1 MSALSATG
9 PILTGLAQP
18 WRLGSVIHIS
28 SRQRKLT
35 PPAALGW
42 STMTEHTPGIPL
54 GSWLADLPDERLIRL
69 LELRPDLAQPPP
81 GSIAALAARA
91 QARQSVK
98 AATDELDFLRLAVID
113 ALLVL
118 HADTAPVP
126 VAKLLTLIGD
136 RAPEPEVLDALDD
149 LKERALIWG
158 DTELRV
164 ASDAGAGLPWH
175 PGQVTLEDASQSA
188 EQIAEMI
195 DGLDDPQRELL
206 DRLLEGSPLG
216 RTRDAA
222 PGAPADRPVPQ
233 LLAMGL
239 LRRIDADTVI
249 LPRHVGQV
257 MRGEEPG
264 PVALAAPDP
273 VVTTTTSADVD
284 AVAAGAA
291 IDLLREF
298 DVLLETL
305 GAAPIS
311 ELRSGGLGVRE
322 VRRLAK
328 VTGLDEARLGLLL
341 ELAAAAGLIA
351 SGLPDPQP
359 SNGEAPYWAPTVA
372 ADRFAEAA
380 PADRWYLLA
389 NTWLDLPARPTLI
402 GTRGPDAKPYAALS
416 DSLYSTAAP
425 LDRRLLLGMLAELPP
440 GAGVDKRTAS
450 RALIW
455 RRPRWTKRLQ
465 PAPMADL
472 LAEAHLVGL
481 VGRGAISTPGRVLL
495 DGPDDGSADVVDA
508 MARVLPAPIDHF
520 LVQADLTVVVP
531 GPLERQLAEELAAVA
546 TVESAGTAMVYR
558 VSEQSIRHAL
568 DIGKTAGALHSLFDK
583 HSKTPVPQGL
593 TYLIDDVARRHGQL
607 RVGMAA
613 SFVRCEDPALLAQAV
628 ASSEGQALSLR
639 MLAPTVAIS
648 QAPINEVLAALQD
661 AGFAPAAEDSTGTIV
676 DIRARGARVPAPQRR
691 RQHRPMPRP
700 SGESLSAVVGVLRKV
715 TTAPFGSV
723 RIDPAVAMSLL
734 QHAALRQDTVV
745 IGYVDA
751 AGVATQRVVSPI
763 TVAGGQLV
771 AFDSA
776 SGRAR
781 EFAIHRITSVVRA
794 DDDAERSDE
803 EERRR

>member
-1 MSALSATG
+1 
-9 PILTGLAQP
+9 
-18 WRLGSVIHIS
+18 
-28 SRQRKLT
+28 
-35 PPAALGW
+35 
-42 STMTEHTPGIPL
+42 MTEQTPGIPL

-91 QARQSVK
+91 QARQSLK

-118 HADTAPVP
+118 HADSAPVP
-126 VAKLLTLIGD
+126 VPKLLALIGD
-136 RAPEPEVLDALDD
+136 RAPESEVLGALDD
-149 LKERALIWG
+149 LKERALVWG
-158 DTELRV
+158 DTALRV
-164 ASDAGAGLPWH
+164 APDAGAGLSWH
-175 PGQVTLEDASQSA
+175 PGQVTLEDASQSG
-188 EQIAEMI
+188 EQIAELI

-233 LLAMGL
+233 LIAMGL

-257 MRGEEPG
+257 LRGEEPG
-264 PVALAAPDP
+264 PVQLAAPDP
-273 VVTTTTSADVD
+273 VVATTTSADAD
-284 AVAAGAA
+284 AAAGGAV
-291 IDLLREF
+291 IDLLREL

-328 VTGLDEARLGLLL
+328 VTGIDEARLGLIL

-351 SGLPDPQP
+351 SGVPDPQP
-359 SNGEAPYWAPTVA
+359 VGGEAPYWAPTVA
-372 ADRFAEAA
+372 ADRFTEASA
-380 PADRWYLLA
+380 ADRWYLLA
-389 NTWLDLPARPTLI
+389 STWLDLPARPALI
-402 GTRGPDAKPYAALS
+402 GMRGPDAKPYAALS

-425 LDRRLLLGMLAELPP
+425 LDRRLLLGMLAELPA
-440 GAGVDKRTAS
+440 GASVDKNTAS
-450 RALIW
+450 AALIW
-455 RRPRWTKRLQ
+455 RRPRWAKRLQ
-465 PAPMADL
+465 PAPVADL
-472 LAEAHLVGL
+472 LEEAHLLGL
-481 VGRGAISTPGRVLL
+481 VGREAISTPGRGLVDEGLK
-495 DGPDDGSADVVDA
+495 DGEADVVEA
-508 MARVLPAPIDHF
+508 MARALPAPIDHF

-531 GPLERQLAEELAAVA
+531 GPLERHLAEELAAVA
-546 TVESAGTAMVYR
+546 TVESAGAAMVYR

-568 DIGKTAGALHSLFDK
+568 DIGKTADALHSLFNK
-583 HSKTPVPQGL
+583 YSKTPVPQGL

-607 RVGMAA
+607 RIGMAA
-613 SFVRCEDPALLAQAV
+613 SFVRCEDPTLLAQAV
-628 ASSEGQALSLR
+628 ASPAAQTLGLR
-639 MLAPTVAIS
+639 VLAPTVAIS
-648 QAPINEVLAALQD
+648 QAPISEVLAALQD

-676 DIRARGARVPAPQRR
+676 DIRVRGARVPTPQRR
-691 RQHRPMPRP
+691 RPHRPTPRP
-700 SGESLSAVVGVLRKV
+700 SGESLSAVVAVLRKV

-723 RIDPAVAMSLL
+723 RVDPAVAMSLL
-734 QHAALRQDTVV
+734 QRAAQRQDTVV

-776 SGRAR
+776 SSRAR
-781 EFAIHRITSVVRA
+781 EFAIHRITSVVSA
-794 DDDAERSDE
+794 DDR
-803 EERRR
+803 

>member
-1 MSALSATG
+1 
-9 PILTGLAQP
+9 
-18 WRLGSVIHIS
+18 
-28 SRQRKLT
+28 
-35 PPAALGW
+35 
-42 STMTEHTPGIPL
+42 MTEHTPGVPL

-91 QARQSVK
+91 QARQSLK
-98 AATDELDFLRLAVID
+98 AASDELDFLRLAVID
-113 ALLVL
+113 ALVVL
-118 HADTAPVP
+118 HADTAPVT
-126 VAKLLTLIGD
+126 VAKLLALIGG
-136 RAPEPEVLDALDD
+136 RAPESEVRDALDD
-149 LKERALIWG
+149 LRERALVWG
-158 DTELRV
+158 DTELR
-164 ASDAGAGLPWH
+164 AAPDAGAGLPWH
-175 PGQVTLEDASQSA
+175 PGQVTLEDASHSGD
-188 EQIAEMI
+188 QIAELI
-195 DGLDDPQRELL
+195 DGLNGPQREVL
-206 DRLLEGSPLG
+206 DKLLEGSPLG

-257 MRGEEPG
+257 LRGEEPG
-264 PVALAAPDP
+264 PARLAAPDP
-273 VVTTTTSADVD
+273 VVATTTSADAD
-284 AVAAGAA
+284 AAAAGAV
-291 IDLLREF
+291 IDLLREL

-305 GAAPIS
+305 GATPIS

-328 VTGLDEARLGLLL
+328 ITGIDEARLGLIL

-359 SNGEAPYWAPTVA
+359 AGGEAPYWAPTVA
-372 ADRFAEAA
+372 ADRFAEAS
-380 PADRWYLLA
+380 PAERWHLLA
-389 NTWLDLPARPTLI
+389 TTWLDLAARPALI

-425 LDRRLLLGMLAELPP
+425 LDRRLLLGMLAKLPP
-440 GAGVDKRTAS
+440 GAGVDKTTAS
-450 RALIW
+450 AALIW
-455 RRPRWTKRLQ
+455 RRPRWAKRLQ
-465 PAPMADL
+465 PAQVADL
-472 LAEAHLVGL
+472 LEEAHLLGL
-481 VGRGAISTPGRVLL
+481 VGRGAISTPGRALV
-495 DGPDDGSADVVDA
+495 DGGLKGGDADVVDA
-508 MARVLPAPIDHF
+508 MARALPAPIDHF

-531 GPLERQLAEELAAVA
+531 GPLERYLAEELAAVA

-568 DIGKTAGALHSLFDK
+568 DVGKTADALHSLFGK

-593 TYLIDDVARRHGQL
+593 TYLINDVARRHGQL
-607 RVGMAA
+607 RIGMAA
-613 SFVRCEDPALLAQAV
+613 SFVRCEDPTLLAQAV
-628 ASSEGQALSLR
+628 ASAKAQALGLR
-639 MLAPTVAIS
+639 VLAPTVAIS
-648 QAPINEVLAALQD
+648 QAPISEVLSALQD
-661 AGFAPAAEDSTGTIV
+661 AGFAPAAEDSTGAIV
-676 DIRARGARVPAPQRR
+676 DIRTRGARVPAPQRR
-691 RQHRPMPRP
+691 RPHRPIPRP
-700 SGESLSAVVGVLRKV
+700 SGESLGAVVAVLRKV

-734 QHAALRQDTVV
+734 QRAAQRQDTVV

-776 SGRAR
+776 SSRAR

-794 DDDAERSDE
+794 DDDAERSDA
-803 EERRR
+803 EERR